1 MPPQSCAQVTLPQK
15 KKGGGGGVYNNKRQ
29 LYIPFSLVKREGD
42 QNTPLQHNNLPFHFV

>member
-1 MPPQSCAQVTLPQK
+1 MPLQSCAQVTLPQNNK
-15 KKGGGGGVYNNKRQ
+15 EGGGVYNNKRQ